1 MVTQNLGM
9 PSGLNCFNQEQMTQR
24 LLVGEVG
31 IIDLL

>member
-24 LLVGEVG
+24 LLVGEIG
-31 IIDLL
+31 IMDLL